1 MLFRSIFKAED
12 FEGLEDGQLPLL
24 NGGKLTFPIKKLGKE
39 DYNPLKYFFNLENLF
54 AHSSWANT
62 LGKENN
68 YNHFID
74 DADCE
79 KSLIFVKKSFLD
91 KSKKVIFNNIKYLYY
106 YCIRKM
112 VGEESLIFWNKNERF
127 KIPDSIKINNLETL
141 HLSCGRKTS
150 FKDLEKICG
159 SNLKILVIQDMLV
172 DDFSMPKMPKLE
184 KMLINYGH
192 GTWNLI
198 SKNNKKLTN
207 FRNFENV
214 PNLNE
219 LDIDIEYDCKYGI
232 EIGSFADKSKIE
244 KLKIHHLNPK
254 HVNELAKIKS
264 LTSLDI
270 SLWNLD
276 NKVTEKDFEFL
287 KKLKKL
293 KKIKLSGGATASI
306 FIDYR
311 KVMTF
316 LSKNI
321 EDIEI
326 KIVYKENDHKVAYDC
341 ISEINNRFKNLKK
354 LNFEFNSCM
363 IDIVKG
369 FNFLHDIN
377 AFNFKEDKEVLE
389 YSNKKTKFKSDHEK
403 YKFNLDFKYLK
414 NLKNLEILSFNK
426 NFRFKTTISNENEL
440 LKFPKLTRIVAEAEL
455 FSINF
460 FKKIKKRQDDF
471 LNQCKKLKKY
481 KSLSSKYDLEG
492 DEWKQYEKLRIKTG
506 YGYYGKEAD
515 EILKERKK
523 KKN

>member
-1 MLFRSIFKAED
+1 
-12 FEGLEDGQLPLL
+12 
-24 NGGKLTFPIKKLGKE
+24 
-39 DYNPLKYFFNLENLF
+39 
-54 AHSSWANT
+54 
-62 LGKENN
+62 
-68 YNHFID
+68 
-74 DADCE
+74 
-79 KSLIFVKKSFLD
+79 
-91 KSKKVIFNNIKYLYY
+91 
-106 YCIRKM
+106 
-112 VGEESLIFWNKNERF
+112 
-127 KIPDSIKINNLETL
+127 
-141 HLSCGRKTS
+141 
-150 FKDLEKICG
+150 
-159 SNLKILVIQDMLV
+159 
-172 DDFSMPKMPKLE
+172 
-184 KMLINYGH
+184 
-192 GTWNLI
+192 
-198 SKNNKKLTN
+198 
-207 FRNFENV
+207 
-214 PNLNE
+214 
-219 LDIDIEYDCKYGI
+219 
-232 EIGSFADKSKIE
+232 
-244 KLKIHHLNPK
+244 
-254 HVNELAKIKS
+254 
-264 LTSLDI
+264 
-270 SLWNLD
+270 
-276 NKVTEKDFEFL
+276 
-287 KKLKKL
+287 
-293 KKIKLSGGATASI
+293 
-306 FIDYR
+306 
-311 KVMTF
+311 MTF

-506 YGYYGKEAD
+506 YGYYSKEAD